1 MESCCTTPTTLDLPS
16 NYPPIHH
23 PPADRLS
30 SYDVGRL
37 RKILLLR
44 GICVTVLDRMVE
56 KATTGLHPVVVSIKD
71 FTVRYVY

>member
-1 MESCCTTPTTLDLPS
+1 MHPLESCCTAPTTLDLP
-16 NYPPIHH
+16 NNRNQPPEDH
-23 PPADRLS
+23 LS
-30 SYDVGRL
+30 SYDVERL